1 MNRLLSTFAFLLAA
15 VSLSAQEVRYRI
27 DPVPYYPPLEKP
39 TTIYSKDLPAGTVP
53 NTSSVGVGY
62 NSASPSPEIGRANAI
77 QDIPVNL
84 YTGTP
89 QINIPLTSFAEGRT
103 GIALGLN
110 YNPATIR
117 THALSGWTGLGWE
130 LSGIPTLSRIVRGLP
145 DEGSLN
151 NNTGRKGYYFYGTT
165 LPNSDITQDKEPDIF
180 FLNTPTGAYKFMF
193 DRNKRP
199 HFFPEADIKIEV
211 QWINNP
217 NESGSNHYARKFTEF
232 KFTMP
237 DGSKLYFPVANVE
250 ETAEVEVK
258 AAQSNGYYPLGS
270 NFITFLNNNL
280 LASGWNCSKIESPY
294 GETINFEYDRIAYT
308 YYKLAEDEEE
318 GTCPTTVSRKINKVY
333 VRGAQISQIYSPHIK
348 VVFNAGLE
356 SCTTDYSVSP
366 PETVCTFTGGIRNDI
381 DSWGN
386 APTNQSAAKILLNI
400 EVSDNETSPTIY
412 STYNFNYGYF
422 NGKDDQALPS
432 GYVSGDVGTTHK
444 KRLKLSSLSMPDN
457 TTYNFSYLNEAD
469 TLASRFNYGVDH
481 WGYANGKLT
490 NTKGLIGADYLN
502 TNASCSSDRS
512 VDFNYAPGHVLS
524 KVAHSSGSETLF
536 TYEANQAHNYSGAAG
551 GLRIKEIEYKDLIR
565 NQQTKKSYEY
575 LNAAGTASSGF
586 VFVKPIYRISSW
598 PEYFI
603 HSELFGSLLAESGRP
618 IVGYSRVTEKTSS
631 SDNSIQTG
639 KVVRIFDQDETEASI
654 KTDPSC
660 SAFCDY
666 NPTYFNLKHDF
677 KLGQL
682 LRQEVYN
689 QSNDTLQIVDY
700 DYTAGGGIKYDS
712 TFAQK
717 FYQQNLSNG
726 YFATTRSYYQVFRKY
741 RPEGQQSKQFSRDG
755 TGTPIVQQVAIT
767 YKDEMP
773 TAYQNTYKGKH
784 NMPVKTST
792 TDEAG
797 TTIET
802 LTKYTAD
809 FNFDSYTIN
818 FCDPECPDGMGRTC
832 PHPLCFRDST
842 VIVVPPVNY
851 EARGIFESI
860 EKHIYDYTVE
870 SLVKMNDQAVQA
882 MYQNYYPA
890 NSTYNTLPNST
901 YVLRNIPKTGFQE
914 VTYNESNYLMNKDSD
929 YGTARAATLSY
940 NSKGMPLTSDVKRGA
955 AAAQTYDTAG
965 ILPLS
970 STSNSGKSDA
980 LTQTAEY
987 TKVFQGLSKQISPN
1001 GMEIRY
1007 TYQTGTNRLLTVR
1020 DHNNRVIA
1028 TREYNV
1034 NVTPPVSNLA
1044 WDSGQRNKAC
1054 SGGQV
1059 SLTMGVSGLLAGSTV
1074 EFSTNGGTSWQAA
1087 NTGATAYTL
1096 TITPTGSY
1104 QNFKARASDS
1114 PSVVISQDYHA
1125 SCTTNPPLAW
1135 STNSCTYN
1143 AGNSEFFISVSGLAT
1158 DSYAEFSI
1166 DNVNWYRA
1174 NVGDSGYNVS
1184 IPYGSGG
1191 LQEFWHRAAEDH
1203 TQGNYGVLTKCN

>member
-1 MNRLLSTFAFLLAA
+1 M
-15 VSLSAQEVRYRI
+15 
-27 DPVPYYPPLEKP
+27 
-39 TTIYSKDLPAGTVP
+39 
-53 NTSSVGVGY
+53 GY
-62 NSASPSPEIGRANAI
+62 NSASPSPEIGRTNAI

-89 QINIPLTSFAEGRT
+89 QINIPLSGFKEGRV
-103 GIALGLN
+103 GINLGLN

-130 LSGIPTLSRIVRGLP
+130 LSGIPTLSRIVRGFP

-151 NNTGRKGYYFYGTT
+151 NNAGRKGYYFYGTS

-180 FLNTPTGAYKFMF
+180 FLNTPTGTFKFMF
-193 DRNKRP
+193 DRYKRP
-199 HFFPEADIKIEV
+199 HFFPEADIKV
-211 QWINNP
+211 DVSWVNNP

-237 DGSKLYFPVANVE
+237 DGSKLYFPIANVE

-258 AAQSNGYYPLGS
+258 TAQSNGYYPLGS
-270 NFITFLNNNL
+270 NFISFLNNSL

-318 GTCPTTVSRKINKVY
+318 GNCPGTVSRKINKVY

-348 VVFNAGLE
+348 IVFNAGLE
-356 SCTTDYSVSP
+356 SCTTDYSVFP
-366 PETVCTFTGGIRNDI
+366 PETVCTITGGVRNDI

-386 APTNQSAAKILLNI
+386 APTDQSASKILLSMR
-400 EVSDNETSPTIY
+400 VSDNEASPTVY
-412 STYNFNYGYF
+412 STFTFNYGYF
-422 NGKDDQALPS
+422 NGDDDQALPS

-444 KRLKLSSLSMPDN
+444 RRLKLSSISMPDN
-457 TTYNFSYLNEAD
+457 TTYTFSYLNEME

-481 WGYANGKLT
+481 WGYSNGKLA

-502 TNASCSSDRS
+502 ANAGCSSDRS
-512 VDFNYAPGHVLS
+512 VDFTYARGHVLS
-524 KVAHSSGSETLF
+524 KIAHSSGSETLF
-536 TYEANQAHNYSGAAG
+536 TYEANRARNYSGDVG

-565 NQQTKKSYEY
+565 GQQTKKSYEY

-586 VFVKPIYRISSW
+586 VFVKPIYRISQTSN
-598 PEYFI
+598 YFI
-603 HSELFGSLLAESGRP
+603 HSDLFGSLLAESGRP
-618 IVGYSRVTEKTSS
+618 IVGYGRVTEKTSS

-639 KVVRIFDQDETEASI
+639 KIVRIFEQDETEASI

-660 SAFCDY
+660 PAFCDY
-666 NPTYFNLKHDF
+666 NPTHFNLKHDF
-677 KLGQL
+677 GLGQL

-689 QSNDTLQIVDY
+689 QSNDTLQILDY
-700 DYTAGGGIKYDS
+700 DHTAGGGIKYDS

-717 FYQQNLSNG
+717 FYHQTLSNG
-726 YFATTRSYYQVFRKY
+726 YFVTTKSYYQVFRKY

-755 TGTPIVQQVAIT
+755 TGTPVIRQVDIT

-773 TAYQNTYKGKH
+773 AAYRNTYRGRH

-797 TTIET
+797 TSIET

-809 FNFDSYTIN
+809 FNFDSYTVQV
-818 FCDPECPDGMGRTC
+818 CDPDCNGDPIHSC
-832 PHPLCFRDST
+832 PHPACYHDST
-842 VIVVPPVNY
+842 VTIVPPSSY

-860 EKHIYDYTVE
+860 EKHLYDYRVE

-882 MYQNYYPA
+882 TYQTYYPA
-890 NSTYNTLPNST
+890 NSAFNTLPNST
-901 YVLRNIPKTGFQE
+901 YVLRNAPKAGFQE
-914 VTYNESNYLMNKDSD
+914 VTYNESNYLMDRDGD
-929 YGTARAATLSY
+929 YGTARAATLGY
-940 NSKGMPLTSDVKRGA
+940 NGKGMPLTSDIKRGA
-955 AAAQTYDTAG
+955 TAARAYDAAG
-965 ILPLS
+965 TLPLG
-970 STSNSGKSDA
+970 STSNAGKGDA
-980 LTQTAEY
+980 LTRTVEY
-987 TKVFQGLSKQISPN
+987 DKVFQGVSKEVSPD
-1001 GMEIRY
+1001 GMERRY
-1007 TYQTGTNRLLTVR
+1007 EYQNGTNRLLTVR

-1034 NVTPPVSNLA
+1034 NAGTPVSNLA
-1044 WDSGQRNKAC
+1044 WDSGQRSKAC

-1059 SLTMGVSGLLAGSTV
+1059 SLTVGVSGLLPGSTV

-1087 NTGATAYTL
+1087 NTGTIGYTL
-1096 TITPTGSY
+1096 TMTPTNNY

-1114 PSVVISQDYHA
+1114 PSAVISQDYHA
-1125 SCTTNPPLAW
+1125 SCTTSPPLAW

-1143 AGNSEFFISVSGLAT
+1143 AGNSEFFVSVSGLAT
-1158 DSYAEFSI
+1158 DSHAEFSI

-1184 IPYGSGG
+1184 VPYGAGG

-1203 TQGNYGVLTKCN
+1203 AQGNYGVLTKCN